1 MSAREFI
8 FDELV
13 VLCTH
18 ACLRERLAKSPQ
30 RWGNAHQGYAQVA
43 HFHFDRVE
51 EPDGPHGPAPFFTS
65 HSKYLGSFIDL
76 FACINPHQ
84 TRRLDATS
92 LFEKTATLVKE
103 SGLCEH
109 KKHKIRIHTKT
120 CPDRLKAFSHS
131 PVGRIW
137 LECRPLLEHVRF
149 LALYTATHFVVAE
162 GS

>member
-51 EPDGPHGPAPFFTS
+51 EPDSTHGPAPFFTS

-76 FACINPHQ
+76 FARINPHP
-84 TRRLDATS
+84 TRRLDATQAS
-92 LFEKTATLVKE
+92 LEKCHSREGEWPLRTQETQDLNPYKNMSCSPE
-103 SGLCEH
+103 SL
-109 KKHKIRIHTKT
+109 R
-120 CPDRLKAFSHS
+120 PSVDR
-131 PVGRIW
+131 
-137 LECRPLLEHVRF
+137 
-149 LALYTATHFVVAE
+149 
-162 GS
+162 